1 MCRTM
6 DYDMPVRFADD
17 ATRDIANGADTA
29 KARRAV
35 PSNLR
40 AKARIKVYAVLQ
52 ATALID
58 LASPP
63 GNHLEL
69 LTGDRSGAYSIRIN
83 DKYRVCFRWVEN
95 FATAIEIVDYH

>member
-29 KARRAV
+29 KARSA
-35 PSNLR
+35 
-40 AKARIKVYAVLQ
+40 VYAVLQ

-69 LTGDRSGAYSIRIN
+69 LTGDRAGAYSIRIN